1 MMKMKNRYIVVF
13 LSLLI
18 GLSACDEREPGT
30 FQNISG
36 IYFNNRSSASAL
48 QDSIDVTFVYE
59 SGDDMEIPVKIQ
71 LLGRPVDES
80 RPVDI
85 RVSSENAVEGTDS
98 LKTMKK
104 TIYMELRA
112 NDYFALPVT
121 EEIQAGGDTV
131 STLRYRIIF
140 SDMFTSAPV
149 AWEENLLGAFSQQ
162 KFELICDVLD
172 VAPADFNDVSVMT
185 FAMQVYISSEMTQY
199 VKEQEE
205 KKNAGEEFDENAF
218 DGNGD
223 PLTFKKN

>member
-1 MMKMKNRYIVVF
+1 MMKMKNRYIVAF

-85 RVSSENAVEGTDS
+85 RVSSENAVEGTDYVLS
-98 LKTMKK
+98 DN
-104 TIYMELRA
+104 MELRA

>member
-59 SGDDMEIPVKIQ
+59 NGDDMEIPVKIQ

-85 RVSSENAVEGTDS
+85 RVSSENAVEGTDYVLSDKVEIPAGASGINYIVTLKRTES

-131 STLRYRIIF
+131 ST
-140 SDMFTSAPV
+140 
-149 AWEENLLGAFSQQ
+149 
-162 KFELICDVLD
+162 LD

>member
-1 MMKMKNRYIVVF
+1 M
-13 LSLLI
+13 L
-18 GLSACDEREPGT
+18 
-30 FQNISG
+30 
-36 IYFNNRSSASAL
+36 L

-85 RVSSENAVEGTDS
+85 RVSSENAVEGTDYVLSDKVEIPAGASGVNYIVTLKRTES